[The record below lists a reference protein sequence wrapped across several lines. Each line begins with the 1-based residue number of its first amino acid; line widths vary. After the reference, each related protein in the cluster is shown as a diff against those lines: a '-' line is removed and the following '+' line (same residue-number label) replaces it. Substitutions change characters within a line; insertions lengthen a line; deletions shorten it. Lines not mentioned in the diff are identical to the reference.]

1 MDKSSTPLNTLNQS
15 LHASGRRMTSKR
27 ALVLKI
33 LEESTEHLDAET
45 IWERAKAQDERINLA
60 TVYRTLTVLKEMGMV
75 DLRYFARDHK
85 REVYEPTSKPE
96 HYHFTCTKCG
106 NITEFATNRINQMRS
121 HLQDEI
127 GVVLTHT
134 CVCLEGYCHRCAEK
148 NTHHTE

>member
-1 MDKSSTPLNTLNQS
+1 MTKTSSLDTLNRS
-15 LHASGRRMTSKR
+15 LHKSGRRMTPQR
-27 ALVLKI
+27 ALILQV
-33 LEESTEHLDAET
+33 LEESEFHMDADDIWDRARQLDEN
-45 IWERAKAQDERINLA
+45 INLA
-60 TVYRTLTVLKEMGMV
+60 TVYRTLIVLKEMGMV

-106 NITEFATNRINQMRS
+106 KITEFSTNRIAQMRS
-121 HLQDEI
+121 HLQNEV

-148 NTHHTE
+148 NTHNTE